1 MVFSFYCD
9 LAVKIYALVFVFVFF
24 FATFWCRA
32 RSRRRLIRLNPL
44 NQRHHGAAGRALWR
58 ELAAHVSLLKHSRS
72 FALKVSLLP
81 LSVLCDARC
90 CWWCAAACGWR
101 LCRFILQKEK
111 IQVHD
116 GGSRRAQRGVSE
128 DRVPAGHF
136 SFLFEKKSGENH
148 SAHTQPRKRSNNY
161 KRSVR

>member
-1 MVFSFYCD
+1 MKSRARCSTLQFEAFFGHFIAVQSQVEWTPSKGWYSVFTATWLLKYT
-9 LAVKIYALVFVFVFF
+9 LIFVG
-24 FATFWCRA
+24 CA
-32 RSRRRLIRLNPL
+32 RSRRRLRLNPL

-111 IQVHD
+111 MQV
-116 GGSRRAQRGVSE
+116 
-128 DRVPAGHF
+128 
-136 SFLFEKKSGENH
+136 
-148 SAHTQPRKRSNNY
+148 
-161 KRSVR
+161 